1 MLRSIFYI
9 ILVWIVWRWLD
20 RVFGRLRRNNNINR
34 EGAGSQTTPNANSK
48 SKKPNDDRI
57 GDYVDFEE
65 VDD

>member
-9 ILVWIVWRWLD
+9 ILVWVVWRWLD
-20 RVFGRLRRNNNINR
+20 RVFGSRRRNNNINR
-34 EGAGSQTTPNANSK
+34 PENGSQTTPNSK